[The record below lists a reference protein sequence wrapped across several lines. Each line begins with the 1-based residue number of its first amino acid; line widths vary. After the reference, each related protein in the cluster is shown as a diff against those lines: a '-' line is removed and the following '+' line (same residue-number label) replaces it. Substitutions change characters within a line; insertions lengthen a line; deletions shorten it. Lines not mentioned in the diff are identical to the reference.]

1 MPPNPK
7 HLVQVVNLVDLVSCT
22 FDGSAVDL
30 AVGVRDGTD
39 LVAWSGFSLESR
51 FFGACAN

>member
-1 MPPNPK
+1 MKPVPPHLGQLPSMPPNPM

-30 AVGVRDGTD
+30 GVGVRDGTD
-39 LVAWSGFSLESR
+39 LVA
-51 FFGACAN
+51 